1 MSEKW
6 ARGLYPFAG
15 GAANQLSFNP
25 GDEIKIIP
33 GGELGDWLTGE
44 LNGAQGIIPS
54 NYVQIFEKAVAP
66 GAFGRIYHL
75 RPDRLLG

>member
-44 LNGAQGIIPS
+44 LNGAQGIMC
-54 NYVQIFEKAVAP
+54 K
-66 GAFGRIYHL
+66 GA
-75 RPDRLLG
+75 DQ